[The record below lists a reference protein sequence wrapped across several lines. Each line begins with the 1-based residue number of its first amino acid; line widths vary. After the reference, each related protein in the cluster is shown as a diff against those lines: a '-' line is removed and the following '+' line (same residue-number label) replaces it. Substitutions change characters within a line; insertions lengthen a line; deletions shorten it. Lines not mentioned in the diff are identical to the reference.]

1 MKKHL
6 KTGNRLTME
15 QKEYH
20 KEDRYLQA
28 VERVKEIKG
37 FYTHLLVY
45 ILINCMLLWLNTK
58 GFKEPLFE
66 IDNFYTIF
74 FWGIGLVF
82 HAWGVFGKG
91 LLFSKDW
98 EARKI
103 KEFMKEDQYNKW
115 E

>member
-1 MKKHL
+1 
-6 KTGNRLTME
+6 
-15 QKEYH
+15 
-20 KEDRYLQA
+20 
-28 VERVKEIKG
+28 
-37 FYTHLLVY
+37 
-45 ILINCMLLWLNTK
+45 MLLWLNTK

>member
-82 HAWGVFGKG
+82 HAWGVFGKDYCFPKTG
-91 LLFSKDW
+91 KHVRLKNYEKRINIISW
-98 EARKI
+98 E
-103 KEFMKEDQYNKW
+103 
-115 E
+115 

>member
-1 MKKHL
+1 MDLRCLDMEKHGKKERSANLWNKMKKHL

-66 IDNFYTIF
+66 IVIF
-74 FWGIGLVF
+74 IQ
-82 HAWGVFGKG
+82 
-91 LLFSKDW
+91 FSSG
-98 EARKI
+98 E
-103 KEFMKEDQYNKW
+103 
-115 E
+115 

>member
-82 HAWGVFGKG
+82 QLGVYLGKVIVFQRLG
-91 LLFSKDW
+91 GT
-98 EARKI
+98 
-103 KEFMKEDQYNKW
+103 
-115 E
+115 